1 MIEKIL
7 AGILGL
13 FPNLPFLRKKPHCIW
28 VWTGLKWSN
37 ENPGGNSHRRCE
49 QAVEALKKIGVK
61 PEDIIIL
68 PKNVTPPDI
77 KR

>member
-28 VWTGLKWSN
+28 VWDGQKWNN
-37 ENPGGNSHRRCE
+37 ENKDGNSHRRCE
-49 QAVEALKKIGVK
+49 QAVAALIKIGVK
-61 PEDIIIL
+61 PENIVIL
-68 PKNVTPPDI
+68 PKNVTPPPI
-77 KR
+77 HG